1 MKPFENPFFLR
12 FPKIGDIELS
22 RITVSKNT
30 LQAHYHDTFSFTV
43 VEKGTQIFK
52 CLKDKYF
59 VEEGSVSVTNPFEVH
74 QSLIINGESCQ
85 YMSVYVPYQLLKKN
99 DLIPFIDKP
108 VLQDKKLRVLLLEL
122 LEIKRQSEEYK
133 KEYLKQLLVQIKK
146 YCTYF
151 KGPKENIYKNP
162 GVVDRYVDENLTLQV
177 KLPELAAHFE
187 EDQFKFSRRFKAQ
200 HGLSPINY
208 VIIRKLHWAKKE
220 IQVNES
226 LTDVAFNN
234 GFYDQSHFIRFFKR
248 VFGVTPSYYRR
259 CLDK

>member
-1 MKPFENPFFLR
+1 MSFQNPLFMR
-12 FPKIGDIELS
+12 FPKIGNIELS

-52 CLKDKYF
+52 RAKDKHF
-59 VEEGSVSVTNPFEVH
+59 VEEGFISVTNPFEVH

-85 YMSVYVPYQLLKKN
+85 YMSVYVPYELLMKN
-99 DLIPFIDKP
+99 GLFPLINKP
-108 VLQDKKLRVLLLEL
+108 VLNDKKLRMLLMEL
-122 LEIKRQSEEYK
+122 LEIKPCSVEYK
-133 KEYLKQLLVQIKK
+133 TMYLKELLSQLKK
-146 YCTYF
+146 HCAHF
-151 KGPKENIYKNP
+151 EGPKENKYQNP
-162 GVVDRYVDENLTLQV
+162 GIVDKYVDDNLSLQV

-220 IQVNES
+220 IRINES

-248 VFGVTPSYYRR
+248 VFGVTPSYYKR
-259 CLDK
+259 CLD